1 MLAWLIEAAQGK
13 QKAVI
18 PLTQRMLGINHP
30 AIHTTSMVSLDAD
43 ILMFFSSNAVMI
55 FYRRALHKPFLF

>member
-30 AIHTTSMVSLDAD
+30 AIHTTSMVSFLGRRHID
-43 ILMFFSSNAVMI
+43 MFFECRNDISS
-55 FYRRALHKPFLF
+55 